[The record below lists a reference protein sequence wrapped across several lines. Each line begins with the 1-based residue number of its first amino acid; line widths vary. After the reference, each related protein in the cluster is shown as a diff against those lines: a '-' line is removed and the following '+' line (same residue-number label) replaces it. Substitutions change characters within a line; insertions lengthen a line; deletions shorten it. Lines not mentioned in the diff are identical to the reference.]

1 MRIISGKLGGRVL
14 KVPGNLPVRP
24 TTDRTKEAL
33 FNIIAAQKE
42 MEGMFV
48 LDLCC
53 GTGNIGIEFFSRGAT
68 HIISVDKDRRC
79 VATVKDLFK
88 TLNIEKGKVIQA
100 DIVKFAE
107 NPLKFLPEET
117 RQFDMIF
124 MDPPYALPNQQELI
138 VKLFSFGLLKAEGW
152 LILEHSS
159 LLAFSGVKNYL
170 FTRKY
175 GSSSLSFFGK
185 NEADEKDSL

>member
-42 MEGMFV
+42 MEGISV
-48 LDLCC
+48 LDICC
-53 GTGNIGIEFFSRGAT
+53 GTGNIGIEFFSRGADC
-68 HIISVDKDRRC
+68 IIAVDKDRRC
-79 VATVKDLFK
+79 VAAVKDLFK
-88 TLNIEKGKVIQA
+88 SLGIENGKVIQA
-100 DIVKFAE
+100 EAGKFAE
-107 NPLKFLPEET
+107 NPLKYLPEET

-124 MDPPYALPNQQELI
+124 MDPPYALPNQQEIIL
-138 VKLFSFGLLKAEGW
+138 KLFSFDLLKPDGW

-159 LLAFSGVKNYL
+159 LLSFSAVKHYL

-175 GSSSLSFFGK
+175 GSSSLSFFGE
-185 NEADEKDSL
+185 NPDTA